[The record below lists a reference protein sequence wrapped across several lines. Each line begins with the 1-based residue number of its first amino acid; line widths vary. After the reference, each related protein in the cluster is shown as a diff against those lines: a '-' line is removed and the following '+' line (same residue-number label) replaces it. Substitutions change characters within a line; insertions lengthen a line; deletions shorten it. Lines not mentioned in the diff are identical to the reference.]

1 VKQRSV
7 SELATTARAFDR
19 RLTPARADLAA
30 AALIGKVEA
39 SRFVEGWRRRIIDA
53 VAPLR
58 QAPSH
63 DASLET
69 EALFGESV
77 TVYEESEG
85 WAWAQLLRDSY
96 VGYLPANALGPEA
109 APTHR
114 VAALRTF
121 LYPRPSIK
129 APPLTALP
137 MGALV
142 TVASTKGE
150 FSALADVGFVYARH
164 LAGLDEFGGDFVA
177 VAERF
182 LEAPYLWGGRT
193 SQGLDCSALV
203 QCALAAVGRA
213 APRDS
218 DLQEA
223 ALGAP
228 VVFDENL
235 GGLRR
240 GDLVFWKGHVAIM
253 RDEAVTIHA
262 NGWHMKV
269 VAEPLRLA
277 RGRIAQTEGAT
288 IRSIRR
294 L

>member
-1 VKQRSV
+1 
-7 SELATTARAFDR
+7 LAR
-19 RLTPARADLAA
+19 RLTPARPDLAA
-30 AALIGKVEA
+30 AALRGKVEA
-39 SRFVEGWRRRIIDA
+39 ARFVEGRRRRIVES

-63 DASLET
+63 EAPLET

-77 TVYEESEG
+77 TIYEENEG
-85 WAWAQLLRDSY
+85 WAWAQLQRDSY
-96 VGYLPANALGPEA
+96 VGYLPANALGPEVVA
-109 APTHR
+109 THR
-114 VAALRTF
+114 VAATRSF
-121 LYPRPSIK
+121 LYPKPSIK
-129 APPLTALP
+129 APPISALP

-142 TVASTKGE
+142 KVVSIAGE
-150 FSALADVGFVYARH
+150 FSAIADGGFLYARH
-164 LAGLDEFGGDFVA
+164 LAGRDEFENDFVA

-193 SQGLDCSALV
+193 SQGMDCSALV
-203 QCALAAVGRA
+203 QCALAAAGRP

-223 ALGAP
+223 ALGASIA
-228 VVFDENL
+228 FDETL
-235 GGLRR
+235 AGLRR

-253 RDEAVTIHA
+253 RDDKVAIHA

-269 VAEPLRLA
+269 AAEPLRTA
-277 RGRIAQTEGAT
+277 CERIAQMDGAA